1 MSCSFAFINN
11 NHTMDI
17 RYNIKNFRVF
27 DRNGT
32 DFEMKPITILTGCN
46 SSGKSSVVKSILT
59 LVKYLSNFKDAK
71 GINIESMK
79 EHPMKFNLGQL
90 NLGRYDTVLN
100 KNAAKNEHIVFG
112 YEIESQLAAEK
123 FYVEYTF
130 SAKEG
135 DDLNYGWLKCV
146 SITGDNGEKILDSK
160 EDLLNLMPLKRYF
173 IKRAIYEKSQ
183 NLKYNLRDLR
193 KGREYNLP
201 YKGDYS
207 TDILNA
213 EKQYSDFENMY
224 SDQLSEHDRYC
235 FQTIDF
241 NNKFSMN
248 QKSIDS
254 VLMTVSV
261 YAMPAL
267 EALCLATKSNI
278 HTEFDKIIPEKYRQ
292 DDKIRKVI
300 NIISEDFGKSDFDT
314 FGAYFKN
321 MEEDKS
327 RKYKIGETRFY
338 GNGRNNINAATIQGM
353 LMDGICSN
361 CKIDDVT
368 ASFDHLAH
376 VLFMLSLNNT
386 EFSDSLI
393 TQISLFD
400 GSVDVLPS
408 VAEFSKYVVSVLKE
422 VMIPSFIS
430 SVYYVG
436 ASRAEIK
443 RLYSVDDS
451 GKDAF
456 GDILVKYMSLRHKEN
471 RDLRYD
477 IGINFKKPEERVVKP
492 GDFMNKWLRKF
503 KIAHSISFKNT
514 AEGIGVM
521 AYLHSDENDEAGHLL
536 ADEGYGITQ
545 LISILL
551 SVETCITESRQ
562 GKFVECRDNQYK
574 KYLDFIH
581 KDYPEQSDI
590 PCSLPLEGT
599 VVIEEPETHLHPR
612 YQSLLADMFMD
623 AYTTWNIHFV
633 IETHSEYLIRKF
645 QTFVA
650 KYDKNFSSIVINGS
664 HDLEYYRKMYLL
676 EDKFQNSLNRDE
688 ISIYYLY
695 DNEERPIDEPQVQ
708 KMELKEDGRLTTPFG
723 PGFFDVAD
731 NLAMELLTLKTRK

>member
-1 MSCSFAFINN
+1 MSCSFAFRNN
-11 NHTMDI
+11 NHIMDI

-27 DRNGT
+27 DRNGA
-32 DFEMKPITILTGCN
+32 DFEMKPITLLTGCN
-46 SSGKSSVVKSILT
+46 SSGKSSVVKSILA
-59 LVKYLSNFKDAK
+59 LDKYLSNFMDAE

-79 EHPMKFNLGQL
+79 KQPMKFNLGQL

-100 KNAAKNEHIVFG
+100 KTAEKKEPIVFG
-112 YEIESQLAAEK
+112 YEIESHLSAEK

-130 SAKEG
+130 AAEEK

-146 SITGDNGEKILDSK
+146 TITTANGEKILDSK

-173 IKRAIYEKSQ
+173 IKRAIYEKLQ

-193 KGREYNLP
+193 EGQEYNRS

-207 TDILNA
+207 ADILNA
-213 EKQYSDFENMY
+213 EKQYSDFENRY

-235 FQTIDF
+235 FQTVEF
-241 NNKFSMN
+241 NDKFSMN

-254 VLMTVSV
+254 ILMTGSV

-267 EALCLATKSNI
+267 EKLCTATKSNI
-278 HTEFDKIIPEKYRQ
+278 RTEFDKIIPEKYCQ
-292 DDKIRKVI
+292 DDKIRRVI
-300 NIISEDFGKSDFDT
+300 RIISEDFEKSDFDT
-314 FGAYFKN
+314 FSAYFKN
-321 MEEDKS
+321 KEEGL
-327 RKYKIGETRFY
+327 KYGIGEIAFCGERIDD
-338 GNGRNNINAATIQGM
+338 NINAVSVQDL
-353 LMDGICSN
+353 LMSGIN
-361 CKIDDVT
+361 GRFKIDEEAT
-368 ASFDHLAH
+368 AFYALAS
-376 VLFMLSLNNT
+376 VLFVFSLDNE
-386 EFSDSLI
+386 EFSNALI
-393 TQISLFD
+393 PQKSFFCID
-400 GSVDVLPS
+400 KVLPS
-408 VAEFSKYVVSVLKE
+408 VAEFSKYVISVLKE

-456 GDILVKYMSLRHKEN
+456 GDILVKYMSLQQEEN
-471 RDLRYD
+471 RDFRYD
-477 IGINFKKPEERVVKP
+477 IGINFKAPEERVAKP

-503 KIAHSISFKNT
+503 KIAHSISFRNT

-521 AYLHSDENDEAGHLL
+521 VYLHSDENDEAGHLL

-551 SVETCITESRQ
+551 SVEICIMESRQ
-562 GKFVECRDNQYK
+562 GKFVECRDNQYE
-574 KYLDFIH
+574 KYLNFIH
-581 KDYPEQSDI
+581 KDYPVVQDT
-590 PCSLPLEGT
+590 PCAFPLEGT

-650 KYDKNFSSIVINGS
+650 TYDKDFSDKVINGS
-664 HDLEYYRKMYLL
+664 PDLKYGRKMYLL

-695 DNEERPIDEPQVQ
+695 DNEERPIDEPQVK
-708 KMELKEDGRLTTPFG
+708 KMELQEDGRLITPFG

-731 NLAMELLTLKTRK
+731 NLAMELLTLKDRK